1 MKKYFLAPM
10 VLLFFVAAGLALGQV
25 LNNAPVTATESVYS
39 QTPVATSTP
48 SWGYIS
54 KPFPSSVATPSNGHH
69 HKKKH
74 GVNSVGAAG
83 TPIAPAA
90 AKAVNGSAQP

>member
-1 MKKYFLAPM
+1 MKKNFVGPI
-10 VLLFFVAAGLALGQV
+10 VLLSLGAAGLAHGQA
-25 LNNAPVTATESVYS
+25 LNNAPVTSIES

-54 KPFPSSVATPSNGHH
+54 APFPSSMPTPGNGHH

-74 GVNSVGAAG
+74 GVNTIGAAA
-83 TPIAPAA
+83 TPVAPQPG
-90 AKAVNGSAQP
+90 KAVNGSALP

>member
-1 MKKYFLAPM
+1 MKKHFVGPL
-10 VLLFFVAAGLALGQV
+10 VLLSLAAAGLALGQV
-25 LNNAPVTATESVYS
+25 PNNAPVTTVYS

-54 KPFPSSVATPSNGHH
+54 KPFPSSMATPGNSHH

-74 GVNSVGAAG
+74 GVNSVGAAA
-83 TPIAPAA
+83 TPVTPAA